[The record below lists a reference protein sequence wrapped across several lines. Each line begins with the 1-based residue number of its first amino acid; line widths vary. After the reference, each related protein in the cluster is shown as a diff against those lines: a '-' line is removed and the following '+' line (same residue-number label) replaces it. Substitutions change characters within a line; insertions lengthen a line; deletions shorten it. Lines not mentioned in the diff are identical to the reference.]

1 MPYESLFFYT
11 GLLVG
16 ATKGSRNLAQEMLGN
31 LHTIQHALRHSMNP
45 TINRNISQFL
55 MSHIKDYQRFSFQND
70 MKVRHLCS
78 KEDDAARRLF
88 PDANLQFYNTLYTGD
103 SSFTTRSYSNV
114 ETTDDSNI
122 LFRLKGTDNFGRIR
136 SIVVVNDA
144 SPILY
149 VAHFQNVTPLV
160 CPVDSSSKC
169 VFNGIQTTGKLASTF
184 IVIDVDDIIEKTVLF
199 QNSTQSI
206 CVARF
211 PNLVHCL

>member
-1 MPYESLFFYT
+1 
-11 GLLVG
+11 
-16 ATKGSRNLAQEMLGN
+16 
-31 LHTIQHALRHSMNP
+31 
-45 TINRNISQFL
+45 
-55 MSHIKDYQRFSFQND
+55 MSHIKDYQHFSSQND
-70 MKVRHLCS
+70 LKVRHLCS
-78 KEDDAARRLF
+78 KEDDAARQLF

-103 SSFTTRSYSNV
+103 SRFTTRSYSNV
-114 ETTDDSNI
+114 ETTDDSII
-122 LFRLKGTDNFGRIR
+122 LFRLNGTDNFDRIR

-184 IVIDVDDIIEKTVLF
+184 IVIDVDNIIEKTVLF